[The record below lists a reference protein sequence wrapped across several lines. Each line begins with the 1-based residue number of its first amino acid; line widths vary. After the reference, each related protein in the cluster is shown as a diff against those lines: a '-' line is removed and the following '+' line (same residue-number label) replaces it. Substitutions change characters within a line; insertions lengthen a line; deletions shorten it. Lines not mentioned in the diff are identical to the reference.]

1 MESAGNA
8 PNMADLFSKE
18 KMKVHRGSQ
27 KDLDK
32 VLSRE
37 LWVWKHWGA
46 VSAWEGKKVPVCLL
60 WDVCAKELHLTL
72 SV

>member
-32 VLSRE
+32 ILSRE
-37 LWVWKHWGA
+37 LWV
-46 VSAWEGKKVPVCLL
+46 
-60 WDVCAKELHLTL
+60 
-72 SV
+72 